1 MYVCVPVSLSPPYT
15 HIVLLLSRNSSIPDQ
30 VSSLIISTLDFFVN
44 LGLSCSYLFPDG
56 VYKNLEREPKFQILQ
71 ELPLWW
77 TLCALLVLESVALL
91 RSYLFLLEWTQDPG
105 DSPDCLLFPLSWIC
119 AL

>member
-1 MYVCVPVSLSPPYT
+1 MCVRLSVSLSPLYT
-15 HIVLLLSRNSSIPDQ
+15 YIVLLAKQEFLYSS
-30 VSSLIISTLDFFVN
+30 SSLQLDYFYSFFVN
-44 LGLSCSYLFPDG
+44 LRLSCSYLLPHG

-71 ELPLWW
+71 ELPPWW

-105 DSPDCLLFPLSWIC
+105 DSPDCPLFPLSWIC